1 METETYFKKINH
13 GVMKTVFELER
24 CYLKKGRMREH
35 GFVRPAGFDQM
46 GYFSTRKKA
55 EKFMRQCASDSYYS
69 DTFAFYITERVVD
82 GVRFTTRFARKS
94 CYSYTADGTLND
106 YTDVGSTARYY
117 GRTPDRIHFQPGDI
131 VEMVAYDEIWLC
143 IVAGTPRTVEE
154 CQKYQ
159 ELCTEKL
166 RKYLHR
172 EPTKREI
179 ALDYPLDD
187 TDDTYSVLLHYGDGA
202 HEHPSPVS
210 LFKTTRKITKAQR
223 ELLLSLRQK

>member
-1 METETYFKKINH
+1 
-13 GVMKTVFELER
+13 MKTVFALER
-24 CYLKKGRMREH
+24 CYLEKGQMREH
-35 GFVRPAGFDQM
+35 GFVRPAGFDHM
-46 GYFSTRKKA
+46 GYFSTRMKA

-159 ELCTEKL
+159 ELCAERL

>member
-1 METETYFKKINH
+1 MAAEIDLKTINY
-13 GVMKTVFELER
+13 GIMKTVFALER
-24 CYLKKGRMREH
+24 CYLKKGPMREH
-35 GFVRPAGFDQM
+35 GFIKPVGFNHM

-55 EKFMRQCASDSYYS
+55 EKFMRQCVADSYYS
-69 DTFAFYITERVVD
+69 DTYAFFITERVVD
-82 GVRFTTRFARKS
+82 GVRFTTRFACKS
-94 CYSYTADGTLND
+94 YYSYTADGTLND
-106 YTDVGSTARYY
+106 YSDVGSMDRYY
-117 GRTPDRIHFQPGDI
+117 GRTPDRIHFQAGDI
-131 VEMVAYDEIWLC
+131 VEMVAYGEIQLC

-159 ELCTEKL
+159 ELCAERL

-210 LFKTTRKITKAQR
+210 LFKPTRKITKAQR
-223 ELLLSLRQK
+223 ELLLSLRQ

>member
-1 METETYFKKINH
+1 METKIYLTKINY

-24 CYLKKGRMREH
+24 CYLEKGRMREH

-55 EKFMRQCASDSYYS
+55 EKFMRQCASDSYYG
-69 DTFAFYITERVVD
+69 DTYAFYITERVVD

-94 CYSYTADGTLND
+94 CYSYTADGTQND
-106 YTDVGSTARYY
+106 YSNVGSTARYY
-117 GRTPDRIHFQPGDI
+117 GRTPDRIHFQAGDI

-143 IVAGTPRTVEE
+143 IVAGSPRTVEE
-154 CQKYQ
+154 CQKYK
-159 ELCTEKL
+159 ELCSERL
-166 RKYLHR
+166 RKYLQR

-210 LFKTTRKITKAQR
+210 LFKPTRKITKAQR
-223 ELLLSLRQK
+223 ELLLSLIQN

>member
-1 METETYFKKINH
+1 
-13 GVMKTVFELER
+13 MKTVFALER

-35 GFVRPAGFDQM
+35 GFVRPADFDHM

-55 EKFMRQCASDSYYS
+55 EKFMRQCASDSYYG
-69 DTFAFYITERVVD
+69 DTFAFYITESVVD

-94 CYSYTADGTLND
+94 CYSYTADGILND

-117 GRTPDRIHFQPGDI
+117 GRTPDRIHFQAGDI
-131 VEMVAYDEIWLC
+131 VEMVAYGEIQLC

-159 ELCTEKL
+159 ELCTERL
-166 RKYLHR
+166 RKYLQR

-179 ALDYPLDD
+179 ALDYRLDD
-187 TDDTYSVLLHYGDGA
+187 TDDTYCVLLHHGDGA

-210 LFKTTRKITKAQR
+210 LFKTTRKITKSRR

>member
-1 METETYFKKINH
+1 
-13 GVMKTVFELER
+13 MKTVFALER
-24 CYLKKGRMREH
+24 CYLKKDRMREH
-35 GFVRPAGFDQM
+35 GFVRPAGFDHM
-46 GYFSTRKKA
+46 GYFSTRMKA

-154 CQKYQ
+154 CQKYK

-172 EPTKREI
+172 EPTKREV

-210 LFKTTRKITKAQR
+210 LFKTTRKITKARR
-223 ELLLSLRQK
+223 ELLLSLIQQ